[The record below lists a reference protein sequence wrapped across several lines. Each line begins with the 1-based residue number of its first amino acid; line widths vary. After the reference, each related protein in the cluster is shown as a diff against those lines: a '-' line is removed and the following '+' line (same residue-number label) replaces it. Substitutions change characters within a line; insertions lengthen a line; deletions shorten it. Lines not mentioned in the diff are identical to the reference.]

1 MGPKEVG
8 KKNHAQGYLLNRKI
22 WKWLLTHKFLKL
34 VTAENYKVY
43 LRALTPYIHFFFP
56 FCHAHPLLAAL
67 QDRIL
72 AYPWS
77 DPFFCHLFLTQ
88 PKSIDHV

>member
-43 LRALTPYIHFFFP
+43 LRALTPYIHFFFH
-56 FCHAHPLLAAL
+56 FAMHTRCW
-67 QDRIL
+67 Q
-72 AYPWS
+72 
-77 DPFFCHLFLTQ
+77 LFRTGYWFTCGLTHF
-88 PKSIDHV
+88 SVTSS